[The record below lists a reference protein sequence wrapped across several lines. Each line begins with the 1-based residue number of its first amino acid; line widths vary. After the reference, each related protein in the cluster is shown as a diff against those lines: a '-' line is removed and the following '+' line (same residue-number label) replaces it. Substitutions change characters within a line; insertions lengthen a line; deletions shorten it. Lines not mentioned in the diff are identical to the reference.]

1 MPSTGTALTTRA
13 KKSVKAVKGKST
25 ENSPITID
33 DDDDEDDD
41 DEGDQTMKSASSL
54 KKSASA
60 DSMGDSDSLPD
71 LDAEPPTIAP
81 EKPSV
86 KEKKSGM
93 NNIVQDVRLK
103 CGEVPMPTIEPN
115 FEDNAGTKHFGK
127 LKNT

>member
-1 MPSTGTALTTRA
+1 MERRRSHTQLY
-13 KKSVKAVKGKST
+13 K
-25 ENSPITID
+25 NSCDLYVFFQKIQSFDKLIFNTFSPQ
-33 DDDDEDDD
+33 DDD

-81 EKPSV
+81 EKPSL

-103 CGEVPMPTIEPN
+103 CKFYFDIATVKIFG
-115 FEDNAGTKHFGK
+115 HFVH
-127 LKNT
+127 T

>member
-1 MPSTGTALTTRA
+1 MFYFIRSISNPTYVQNDRKFLLYILR
-13 KKSVKAVKGKST
+13 SVKAVKGKST

-41 DEGDQTMKSASSL
+41 DEGDQTMKSVSSL

-86 KEKKSGM
+86 KERKSGM

-103 CGEVPMPTIEPN
+103 CKFYFDKAYEYG
-115 FEDNAGTKHFGK
+115 F
-127 LKNT
+127 